1 MMKKYLLKGKE
12 FIMKKMEE
20 LDMSTQEIDY
30 VAEQIP
36 RRLRDRLRILENADY
51 DLEPASSYA
60 NYFRTY
66 PNHPISSLLTERM
79 KEQKPVEYKLKAAL
93 VPQQTSIPQFDAAL

>member
-51 DLEPASSYA
+51 DL
-60 NYFRTY
+60 
-66 PNHPISSLLTERM
+66 
-79 KEQKPVEYKLKAAL
+79 
-93 VPQQTSIPQFDAAL
+93 

>member
-1 MMKKYLLKGKE
+1 
-12 FIMKKMEE
+12 MEE
-20 LDMSTQEIDY
+20 MDLTAPELDY

-36 RRLRDRLRILENADY
+36 RRLRDKLRILENADY

-66 PNHPISSLLTERM
+66 PNHPISPLLAERM
-79 KEQKPVEYKLKAAL
+79 KDQKPV
-93 VPQQTSIPQFDAAL
+93 